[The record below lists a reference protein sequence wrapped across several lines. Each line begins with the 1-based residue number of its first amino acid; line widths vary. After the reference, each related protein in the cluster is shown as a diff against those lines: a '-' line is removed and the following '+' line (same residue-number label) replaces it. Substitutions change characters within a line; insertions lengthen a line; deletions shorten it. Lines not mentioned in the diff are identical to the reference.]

1 MKFKL
6 FDPVVIEVDVPA
18 LGLRKGD
25 RGAVVELYEPDGV
38 EVEVFEADGSTRD
51 VYTLQVDQLRPAT
64 KEELLALRPPR
75 RR

>member
-1 MKFKL
+1 MMFRL
-6 FDPVVIEVDVPA
+6 FDSVVIQVDVPD

-38 EVEVFEADGSTRD
+38 EVEVFEPDGSTRD
-51 VYTLQVDQLRPAT
+51 VYTLQVEQLRPAT
-64 KEELLALRPPR
+64 KQELRGSRPPR

>member
-6 FDPVVIEVDVPA
+6 FDPVVIEVDLPE

-38 EVEVFEADGSTRD
+38 EVEVFEPDGSTRD
-51 VYTLQVDQLRPAT
+51 VYTLEVDQLRPAT
-64 KEELLALRPPR
+64 KEELRSLRTPR
-75 RR
+75 GR

>member
-6 FDPVVIEVDVPA
+6 FDSVVINLDLPD

-38 EVEVFEADGSTRD
+38 EVEIFEPDGSTRD
-51 VYTLQVDQLRPAT
+51 VFTLQVEQLRPAT
-64 KEELLALRPPR
+64 NEELRTSRPPQKH
-75 RR
+75 